1 MFAESLM
8 TLVGLLSLQTG
19 TDAVQPTYLRAL
31 PLANPVTSTQM
42 APVKKNTESVGV
54 DVTARAAAILDV
66 QSGQFLFLKDSNAPY
81 PIASLTKLVTAMVF
95 LDSHPDFTKEITFTA
110 EDETAESR
118 SPFLAGETLSERE
131 WFESLLVGSVNAAGN
146 VLARAD
152 GNREAYLK
160 AMNDKARE
168 LGMEHAIFYD
178 PTGLDRR
185 NKASAKDVALALR
198 AALSYP
204 QIRDITKLER
214 VQFKGRLNGKTY
226 LIKSTNLLLT
236 SFLNKTP
243 YKIIAGKTGSLP
255 EAGFCMAQATQDQK
269 GNEVIAVVLGS
280 DNHFARFQDAKALT
294 YWAFKNYDWLK
305 ANP

>member
-1 MFAESLM
+1 MFAESLI
-8 TLVGLLSLQTG
+8 TLVGLLSMQTG
-19 TDAVQPTYLRAL
+19 TETLQPTFLNAL
-31 PLANPVTSTQM
+31 PLANPATSTQA
-42 APVKKNTESVGV
+42 APVKKNVESVGV

-66 QSGQFLFLKDSNAPY
+66 QSGQFLYLKDSNSPY

-95 LDSHPDFTKEITFTA
+95 LDAHPDFDKEVTFTA
-110 EDETAESR
+110 DDETMESR
-118 SPFLAGETLSERE
+118 SPFLPGETLSERE

-146 VLARAD
+146 VLARID
-152 GNREAYLK
+152 GDREAYLK
-160 AMNDKARE
+160 AMNNKARE

-204 QIRDITKLER
+204 QIRDITKLEK
-214 VQFKGRLNGKTY
+214 VQFKGGLNGKSY
-226 LIKSTNLLLT
+226 LIKSTNLLLG
-236 SFLNKTP
+236 SFLNKAP

-294 YWAFKNYDWLK
+294 FWAFRNYDWLRSQ
-305 ANP
+305 